1 MSNEFIGQSFD
12 SFLDDEGIKN
22 EVESGAVKK
31 VLAYQLKATID
42 ELHISKG
49 DLAKRLETSRAAV
62 DRLLDPENDS
72 VTLHTL
78 KRAAALLG
86 KRIKL
91 ELV

>member
-1 MSNEFIGQSFD
+1 MNNEFIGQLFD
-12 SFLDDEGIKN
+12 TFLDDESIKN
-22 EVESGAVKK
+22 EVELGAVKK
-31 VLAYQLKATID
+31 LLAYQLRETID
-42 ELHISKG
+42 EMHMTKS